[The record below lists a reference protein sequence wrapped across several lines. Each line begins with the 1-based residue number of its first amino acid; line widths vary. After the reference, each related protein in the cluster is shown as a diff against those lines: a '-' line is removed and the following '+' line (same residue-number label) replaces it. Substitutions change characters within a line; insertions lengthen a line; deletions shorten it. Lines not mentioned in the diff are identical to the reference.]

1 MWSVDFEVVDGDDP
15 LVAGDRLDGSGGVV
29 ALGEVVS
36 DVQVAGEDPAFA
48 VDVEGVFFGDDDLGG
63 VADGDGLQGGG
74 LLVEQADDLTQ
85 LVGARV
91 EGAGPDLV
99 ADLDVFDGHW
109 PVVGVDEG
117 SGDEAV
123 ASFAGDAFGGPAD
136 S

>member
-1 MWSVDFEVVDGDDP
+1 M
-15 LVAGDRLDGSGGVV
+15 V

-74 LLVEQADDLTQ
+74 LLVGAGDDLRHR
-85 LVGARV
+85 VDARV